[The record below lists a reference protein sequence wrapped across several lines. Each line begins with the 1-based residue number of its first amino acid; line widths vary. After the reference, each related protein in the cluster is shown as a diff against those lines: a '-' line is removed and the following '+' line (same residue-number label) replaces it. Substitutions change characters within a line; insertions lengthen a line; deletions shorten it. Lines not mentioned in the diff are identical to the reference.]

1 MSRAVV
7 LRPASSALLSRY
19 EMCKWLCR
27 GWQGATS
34 INTSVSAQRIC
45 PQVRIFIKNEWVSI
59 SLHSFGSFPPKQ
71 IVALR
76 QGCKDTQHQSRARRL
91 DQTSWVHAVLPAPP
105 GWLRWGFKVVAGR
118 MMSRSDI
125 DGYAS
130 STARGGCGTAT
141 GRAQRRSRESHA
153 GAQRSWEA
161 SAKATRNKTTLAIQ
175 ARGCRAGTLL
185 RRLLRGHCWRWEI
198 SEGRSRHAAHALSLT
213 NSLPSSPG

>member
-1 MSRAVV
+1 MKAGIFICFPTSLQLGGFARGSSHQNPQTQRSRGCKMKNTRARPASENIKEKSKINQGTFSPAGISQHNPTKNRGRMGQAPMSRAVV

-27 GWQGATS
+27 WWQGATS

-91 DQTSWVHAVLPAPP
+91 DQASWVHAVLPAPP
-105 GWLRWGFKVVAGR
+105 GW
-118 MMSRSDI
+118 SR
-125 DGYAS
+125 
-130 STARGGCGTAT
+130 
-141 GRAQRRSRESHA
+141 
-153 GAQRSWEA
+153 
-161 SAKATRNKTTLAIQ
+161 
-175 ARGCRAGTLL
+175 
-185 RRLLRGHCWRWEI
+185 
-198 SEGRSRHAAHALSLT
+198 
-213 NSLPSSPG
+213 